1 VEKIL
6 NLILTKVEGLE
17 TGQARLEAG
26 QDKLAEQIVGLNA
39 GQDKLAEQIVGLNA
53 GQDKLAAGQSELR
66 RSQISFGEHLK
77 KMGERLGSVEHKL
90 DVVYRQTGELTEF
103 RTETVMKLDKLIEGQ
118 EKMNNDIEFLA
129 GELGK
134 QKLDIDRLK
143 KRPV

>member
-1 VEKIL
+1 MEKIL

-17 TGQARLEAG
+17 TGQARLE
-26 QDKLAEQIVGLNA
+26 
-39 GQDKLAEQIVGLNA
+39 A

-90 DVVYRQTGELTEF
+90 DVVYRQTGELTES